1 MAVARL
7 YRVQARSLGNLMD
20 PLELNVRMIRA
31 AMRQCGCYRPT
42 LIFPDFS
49 LFFLTF

>member
-1 MAVARL
+1 MVYLHNFIGSFSIPLIGENEEDVEL
-7 YRVQARSLGNLMD
+7 YEEGYQ
-20 PLELNVRMIRA
+20 
-31 AMRQCGCYRPT
+31 CYRST

>member
-1 MAVARL
+1 MWVCNTFYQHLSEARGEEQLKIVAL
-7 YRVQARSLGNLMD
+7 KAMSLDAAR
-20 PLELNVRMIRA
+20 
-31 AMRQCGCYRPT
+31 CYRPT